1 MIGLCERRRVEGF
14 TLIEL
19 MIVIAIIGILAAI
32 AYPSYV
38 RYVERTQF
46 NDGRAGLMTAAQS
59 LERCYVTNMSYVG
72 CPIPNVS
79 PEGFYT
85 LSLGEDFGGEGQRY
99 TVIAEGLR
107 GRVATG
113 DCNEISLTQDGRTEQ
128 GACPH

>member
-1 MIGLCERRRVEGF
+1 MIGSLQMRRVEGF

-46 NDGRAGLMTAAQS
+46 NDGRAGLMAAAQS
-59 LERCYVTNMSYVG
+59 LERCFVTNMSYEG
-72 CPIPNVS
+72 CLDAGES
-79 PEGFYT
+79 PEGFYNISEPVVT
-85 LSLGEDFGGEGQRY
+85 DEGQLY
-99 TVIAEGLR
+99 TITATGDA
-107 GRVATG
+107 GRVA
-113 DCNEISLTQDGRTEQ
+113 DPPCNIITLNQAGEMGQ